1 MCADTGHSSSRQ
13 EVVMYVNSLALI
25 ESQNVFSSKINITFV
40 FYYYY
45 YFKRVIFAFYS
56 TRYLRKDVK

>member
-1 MCADTGHSSSRQ
+1 MCADTGYSSSRQ

-25 ESQNVFSSKINITFV
+25 ESQNVFSSKINITF
-40 FYYYY
+40 FF

-56 TRYLRKDVK
+56 TRYLRKDVI